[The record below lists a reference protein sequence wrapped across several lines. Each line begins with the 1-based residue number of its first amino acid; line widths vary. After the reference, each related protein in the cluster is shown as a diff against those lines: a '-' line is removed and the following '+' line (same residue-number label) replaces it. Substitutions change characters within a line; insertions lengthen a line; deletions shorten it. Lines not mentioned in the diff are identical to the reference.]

1 MFLMLATLFHIYVAK
16 LHTHIEDQNKVYLTW
31 LKTDMANSISQS
43 LPQQYG
49 RLTSSSIL
57 FTISIIITSDT
68 CINDYF

>member
-1 MFLMLATLFHIYVAK
+1 MFLMLAMLFHIYVAK
-16 LHTHIEDQNKVYLTW
+16 LHTRIEEQNKVCLTW
-31 LKTDMANSISQS
+31 LKTDMASSISQS